1 MDPGRPSL
9 DEGTKALT
17 PTIVPIDLQY
27 LGLSGAIA
35 SWLCRDGEHAVIIEA
50 GPGRSIG
57 ELESGLS
64 EHGLAVEDLDAC
76 LVTHIHLD
84 HAGAAGHLAE
94 RGVPIHVHEFGA
106 KHLIDPSKLLASA
119 TRIYGAAMDTLWG
132 ETVPAPEHMVHS
144 VVDHQRLQFGPLRFR
159 AVETPGHAR
168 HHHVFELEVE
178 DGSTVCFAGDAAAML
193 IPGSDY
199 ISIPTPPPEFNLP
212 VWLETIEI
220 LRTGNWTRFH
230 LTHGGT
236 VDADGDHLDRLATK
250 LQQQVEWIREW
261 EMEGLEGRDLHSR
274 YREALLV
281 EAKAAGVSEQKF
293 DSFASEHLLGMNIS
307 GIRRWLGQ
315 QKPDS
320 PS

>member
-1 MDPGRPSL
+1 MDPSRLSA
-9 DEGTKALT
+9 DEGTQALST
-17 PTIVPIDLQY
+17 TVVPIDLKY

-35 SWLCRDGEHAVIIEA
+35 SWLCRNGDHAVIIEA
-50 GPGRSIG
+50 GPGRSLG
-57 ELESGLS
+57 ELETGLA
-64 EHGLAVEDLDAC
+64 EHGLTVEDLDAC

-94 RGVPIHVHEFGA
+94 RGVPIYVHEFGA

-132 ETVPAPEHMVHS
+132 EIVPAPEHMVHS
-144 VVDHQRLQFGPLRFR
+144 VVDDQLLQFGPLRFR

-168 HHHVFELEVE
+168 HHHVFELELD

-220 LRTGNWTRFH
+220 LRAGAWKRLH
-230 LTHGGT
+230 LTHGGS
-236 VDADGDHLDRLATK
+236 VDADGDHLELLAEKLK
-250 LQQQVEWIREW
+250 LQVDWIRQW
-261 EMEGLEGRDLHSR
+261 QMEGLEGRNLHSR
-274 YREALLV
+274 YRESLLSEAL
-281 EAKAAGVSEQKF
+281 AAGVSEQKF

-315 QKPDS
+315 QESDS
-320 PS
+320 TP